1 MMSDK
6 RQLKT
11 ARVNHVGLHYVE
23 AGEGDPIVLVHGSLS
38 DFRSWG
44 LQMRPFSKQYQV
56 VAYSRRYHYP
66 NTWTGDGSDYSVE
79 LHAEDLA
86 AFINTLGL
94 GDVHLIGSSLGAYI
108 ALIMAVRHPEL
119 IRTLVIGEPPIHPLL
134 KHSPEGEALLREF
147 LDNVLEP
154 SKKAFQTGDL
164 ELGMKLFIDGVSG
177 AGSFDKLRPSIRAG
191 LLENAPEMKA
201 ETTARNYYPRF
212 TKEDARR
219 ITAPCLLLTGELSPK
234 MFYHITDILE
244 GWLMHAERDVVP
256 GASHSM
262 HTDNP
267 QAYNETVLKFLA
279 KHRRDA

>member
-6 RQLKT
+6 RRLKT
-11 ARVNHVGLHYVE
+11 VRVNDVDLHYVE
-23 AGEGDPIVLVHGSLS
+23 AGEGDPVVLVHGSLS

-44 LQMRPFSKQYQV
+44 LQMRSFSKQYHV

-66 NTWTGDGSDYSVE
+66 NAWTGDGTDYSID

-86 AFINTLGL
+86 TFINTLRL
-94 GDVHLIGSSLGAYI
+94 GSVHLIGSSLGAYI
-108 ALIMAVRHPEL
+108 ALITASQHPEL

-134 KHSPEGEALLREF
+134 KHSPEGEGLLREF
-147 LDNVLEP
+147 LDTVLGP
-154 SKKAFQTGDL
+154 SKKAFQTGDP
-164 ELGMKLFIDGVSG
+164 ELGVKLFIDGVVG
-177 AGSFDKLRPSIRAG
+177 AGAFDKLRPTVRAG

-201 ETTARNYYPRF
+201 ETTARDYYPRF
-212 TKEDARR
+212 TKEDAKR
-219 ITAPCLLLTGELSPK
+219 IIAPCLLLTGELSPK
-234 MFYHITDILE
+234 MFYHITEILE
-244 GWLMHAERDVVP
+244 GWLAHAERDVVH

-267 QAYNETVLKFLA
+267 QAYNETVLRFLA